1 MMLGRL
7 ASLRWRSGGKPFGV
21 QISFSGIEWPQHAQ
35 FCGFSR
41 QKRTWRN
48 GRRSGL
54 KIRSPRGGMGS
65 TPIVRT
71 NPRRLS
77 GLRGARR
84 FFERLDALVQAA
96 DGNSLV
102 DHSRVVVLNR
112 QPQFAEPGAEIVD
125 FP

>member
-21 QISFSGIEWPQHAQ
+21 QISSSGIEWPQHAQ

-54 KIRSPRGGMGS
+54 KIRSPKGGMGS

-71 NPRRLS
+71 ILYFN
-77 GLRGARR
+77 GLRFHKPVTLKRDGCCYAVFVHILSLHCCPR
-84 FFERLDALVQAA
+84 ENLLAEEVAA
-96 DGNSLV
+96 FLLPWGS
-102 DHSRVVVLNR
+102 
-112 QPQFAEPGAEIVD
+112 A
-125 FP
+125 